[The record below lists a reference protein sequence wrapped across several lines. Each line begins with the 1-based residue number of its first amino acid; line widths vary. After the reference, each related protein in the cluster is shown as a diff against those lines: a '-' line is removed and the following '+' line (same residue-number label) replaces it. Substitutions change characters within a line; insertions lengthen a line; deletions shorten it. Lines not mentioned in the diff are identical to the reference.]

1 MKPRN
6 FLGAR
11 CVCSKMKKLVRTSAF
26 ALLLSAVILNAQ
38 ETVDEASNATM
49 RVEAL
54 EHSQIMRTVH
64 VLTDRYGPRVT
75 GTPNHE
81 KAAKWAVSQMTEWGL
96 KNGHL
101 EPWNFGHPGWLNE
114 SASARIIAPI
124 NANVK

>member
-1 MKPRN
+1 MN
-6 FLGAR
+6 
-11 CVCSKMKKLVRTSAF
+11 KLVRTSAL
-26 ALLLSAVILNAQ
+26 ALLLSAVFLNAQ

-54 EHSQIMRTVH
+54 AYSQIMRTLH
-64 VLTDRYGPRVT
+64 VLTDLYGPRVT

-101 EPWNFGHPGWLNE
+101 EPWDFGHPGC
-114 SASARIIAPI
+114 
-124 NANVK
+124 